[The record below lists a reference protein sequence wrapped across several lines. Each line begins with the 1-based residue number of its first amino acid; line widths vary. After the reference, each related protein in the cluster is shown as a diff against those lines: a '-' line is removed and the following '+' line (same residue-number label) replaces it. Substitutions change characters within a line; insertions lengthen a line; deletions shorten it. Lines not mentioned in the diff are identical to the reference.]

1 MNNMYFNFKDSICYN
16 NRVGGYIT
24 LVSVLVA
31 GAIGVAIAVSLV
43 LLGVGSSQTS
53 FVNEKSNQAKGLANA
68 CAEEALQQIHDSP
81 SFASSGTL
89 TLGQGTCG
97 YLITNGG
104 GSNRTII
111 ASSTVGTIIRK
122 ITIQIN
128 QIGPTI
134 QISSWQ
140 EN

>member
-1 MNNMYFNFKDSICYN
+1 MLINFKDDICYN
-16 NRVGGYIT
+16 KETSGYIT
-24 LVSVLVA
+24 LVSVLVV
-31 GAIGVAIAVSLV
+31 GAIGVAIAVSIV

-53 FVNEKSNQAKGLANA
+53 FANERSNQAKGLVNA

-81 SFASSGTL
+81 SFAGSDTL

-97 YLITNGG
+97 YLVINNG
-104 GSNRTII
+104 GSNRTITS
-111 ASSTVGTIIRK
+111 SSTVGTVIRK

-134 QISSWQ
+134 QISSWR

>member
-1 MNNMYFNFKDSICYN
+1 MHFNFKDNICYN
-16 NRVGGYIT
+16 DGVGGYIT

-31 GAIGVAIAVSLV
+31 GAIGVAIAVSV
-43 LLGVGSSQTS
+43 ILLGVGSSQTS
-53 FVNEKSNQAKGLANA
+53 FANEKSNQAKGLANA

-97 YLITNGG
+97 YSVTNGG

-111 ASSTVGTIIRK
+111 SSSTVGTIVRK
-122 ITIQIN
+122 INIQIN
-128 QIGPTI
+128 QISPTI
-134 QISSWQ
+134 QILSWQ

>member
-1 MNNMYFNFKDSICYN
+1 MYFNFRNNICYN
-16 NRVGGYIT
+16 KVGGYIT

-31 GAIGVAIAVSLV
+31 GAVGVTIAVSII

-53 FVNEKSNQAKGLANA
+53 FADERSNQAKGLANA
-68 CAEEALQQIHDSP
+68 CAEEALQQIHDIP
-81 SFASSGTL
+81 FFAGSDTL

-97 YLITNGG
+97 YLVTNEG
-104 GSNRTII
+104 GSNRTITS
-111 ASSTVGTIIRK
+111 SSTVGTVIRN

>member
-1 MNNMYFNFKDSICYN
+1 MYSKVKKNIWYN
-16 NRVGGYIT
+16 RETSGYIT
-24 LVSVLVA
+24 LVSVLVV
-31 GAIGVAIAVSLV
+31 GVISVAITVSIL

-53 FVNEKSNQAKGLANA
+53 FVDERSNQAKGVVNA
-68 CAEEALQQIHDSP
+68 CIEEALQQIHDSL
-81 SFASSGTL
+81 SFTGSGTL

-97 YLITNGG
+97 YSVINEG

-111 ASSTVGTIIRK
+111 SSSTVDTVVRK
-122 ITIQIN
+122 VTVQIN
-128 QIGPTI
+128 QLNPTI